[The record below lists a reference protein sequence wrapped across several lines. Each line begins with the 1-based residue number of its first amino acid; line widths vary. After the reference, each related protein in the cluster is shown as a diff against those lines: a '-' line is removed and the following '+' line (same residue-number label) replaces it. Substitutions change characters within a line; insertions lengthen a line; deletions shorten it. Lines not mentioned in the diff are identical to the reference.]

1 METKDDFLKT
11 FSTDC
16 HYVKSL
22 VKNGQALELPAV
34 DGYSGDSSLEVFRI
48 VGTPLGHL
56 YSRLVPFVLLLID
69 GSNPID
75 ITDPSWQIYLLVQKA
90 AIEQEDSILSL
101 LGFAAVYQFHKYPD
115 SMRLRLGQ
123 ILILPP
129 HQRKGYGGCL
139 LKVLNNVA
147 ISENF
152 YDLTVEEPED
162 SLQHVRTFI
171 DVQRLLDFSPIEK
184 VLSSVVGRLK
194 EENLS
199 KKSSLGKFHPPSSAI
214 EDVRKSLKINR
225 TQFLQ
230 CWEVLIYLRL
240 DQIEKYMGNFRTII
254 SARVKSD
261 VIGKES
267 EGSGKQVIDVP
278 TEYDQEMSFV
288 MFKSQNGETT
298 KPEMDENQSNQED
311 MLKQLVDERMKEIQ
325 LIAEKVSKVH

>member
-1 METKDDFLKT
+1 M
-11 FSTDC
+11 
-16 HYVKSL
+16 
-22 VKNGQALELPAV
+22 
-34 DGYSGDSSLEVFRI
+34 
-48 VGTPLGHL
+48 
-56 YSRLVPFVLLLID
+56 
-69 GSNPID
+69 
-75 ITDPSWQIYLLVQKA
+75 
-90 AIEQEDSILSL
+90 
-101 LGFAAVYQFHKYPD
+101 
-115 SMRLRLGQ
+115 
-123 ILILPP
+123 
-129 HQRKGYGGCL
+129 
-139 LKVLNNVA
+139 LNNVA
-147 ISENF
+147 VSENF

-184 VLSSVVGRLK
+184 VLSSTVGRLK

-225 TQFLQ
+225 KQFLQ

-240 DQIEKYMGNFRTII
+240 DQIEKYMENFRTII

-267 EGSGKQVIDVP
+267 EGSGKQVKDVP

-288 MFKSQNGETT
+288 MFKSQNGEAT
-298 KPEMDENQSNQED
+298 KPEMEENQSNQEA
-311 MLKQLVDERMKEIQ
+311 MLKLVDERMKEIQ